1 MKDERIDD
9 VLFMIDVIISA
20 AFKNDSMKEERNI
33 NIHVINQS
41 WWKEVNVKE
50 NVQDD
55 EAWKLD

>member
-1 MKDERIDD
+1 LKDERIDD

-41 WWKEVNVKE
+41 
-50 NVQDD
+50 
-55 EAWKLD
+55 